1 MPRAIVKLQYWPSE
15 EQRQPVYYKP
25 VGNVRKNGP
34 SLILDKTLVEECF
47 SGRDLTNTR
56 ATLTAFEEG
65 EGKGVVLHYHH
76 TNGRGVVYYKPHQES
91 RVSLLIRPMFI
102 KECFQ
107 RELGEGV
114 RLMLEVEHRAE
125 AEAEAEAAEG

>member
-1 MPRAIVKLQYWPSE
+1 MIIVKLQYWPSE

-34 SLILDKTLVEECF
+34 SLILDKTLVEKCF

-65 EGKGVVLHYHH
+65 EGKGVVLHYYR
-76 TNGRGVVYYKPHQES
+76 TNKEESSTTSRTRNQEYPCSSGPCSSKSASRGSLE
-91 RVSLLIRPMFI
+91 RVF
-102 KECFQ
+102 
-107 RELGEGV
+107 G
-114 RLMLEVEHRAE
+114 
-125 AEAEAEAAEG
+125 